1 MGFRDI
7 RSFNLAMLAKQG
19 WRLLT
24 NHDSLLYRCF
34 KTKYFPRCTF
44 LEAADHPN
52 SSFVWKSLI
61 AAQSILRKGCC
72 WRVGSGSSIR
82 VLTDKWLP
90 HHPTNKILAPPN
102 EVEEDWY
109 VAELID
115 GNNFQWDHSI
125 IDRAFSK
132 FDAEAIYR
140 IPLSRRY
147 TSDVLVWLHNK
158 NGRYSVR
165 SGYYTARLLA
175 RESKHMGEGSNPR
188 VGSDVWAKVW
198 GLHIPTKIK
207 VFVWRACHD
216 ILPTY
221 DKLRQRRIIDF
232 DLCPVCNQAPETILH
247 SLWECAATQD
257 VWAGCSNRLLQKGLT
272 VQASV
277 FNLVEDFLHKL
288 PPDVL
293 DFSLVLCWLLWHRRN
308 RVVHGGILQEP
319 GALVGRASSLLDEY
333 LGARTQLVSP
343 MPHVSS
349 GPSQKWQPPLGL
361 TYKMNYD
368 AAVFNELP
376 ATGVGVVIRN
386 GDG

>member
-44 LEAADHPN
+44 LEAGDHPN

-90 HHPTNKILAPPN
+90 HHPTNKILAPSN

-125 IDRAFSK
+125 IDRMFSK

-158 NGRYSVR
+158 NGQYSVR

-175 RESKHMGEGSNPR
+175 RESKHLGERFNPR
-188 VGSDVWAKVW
+188 AGSDVWAKIW
-198 GLHIPTKIK
+198 GLHILTKIK

-221 DKLRQRRIIDF
+221 DKLRQQRIIDF

-247 SLWECAATQD
+247 SLWECVAA
-257 VWAGCSNRLLQKGLT
+257 
-272 VQASV
+272 
-277 FNLVEDFLHKL
+277 
-288 PPDVL
+288 
-293 DFSLVLCWLLWHRRN
+293 
-308 RVVHGGILQEP
+308 
-319 GALVGRASSLLDEY
+319 
-333 LGARTQLVSP
+333 
-343 MPHVSS
+343 
-349 GPSQKWQPPLGL
+349 
-361 TYKMNYD
+361 
-368 AAVFNELP
+368 
-376 ATGVGVVIRN
+376 
-386 GDG
+386 